1 MGIEIYCAE
10 IILNDAKS
18 MGIDSAKDADNLA
31 ENLSLDLLLSTES
44 DLIEKNSPIIKFSQ
58 YQRFKN
64 KATICDY
71 FQISNPYNEDLAP
84 YFAKV
89 KDNLAKN
96 DLIYY
101 NTKIAKIDEITNPN
115 LFYQKSASNF
125 GKKIKRPVQKEGWDF
140 EEFQKAKKLLK
151 AMLAANALI
160 LGYLFYQKYLRN

>member
-18 MGIDSAKDADNLA
+18 RGIDSAKNADSLA
-31 ENLSLDLLLSTES
+31 ENLSLDLLLNIDRAIIQDSHF
-44 DLIEKNSPIIKFSQ
+44 IKFSQ

-64 KATICDY
+64 NAKICNY

-101 NTKIAKIDEITNPN
+101 DTKITKLCEITNPN

-125 GKKIKRPVQKEGWDF
+125 SKKIKNLVSNDEWSFK
-140 EEFQKAKKLLK
+140 EFQKVKIFFASLL
-151 AMLAANALI
+151 ALNALTI
-160 LGYLFYQKYLRN
+160 GYMFYQKYFKN